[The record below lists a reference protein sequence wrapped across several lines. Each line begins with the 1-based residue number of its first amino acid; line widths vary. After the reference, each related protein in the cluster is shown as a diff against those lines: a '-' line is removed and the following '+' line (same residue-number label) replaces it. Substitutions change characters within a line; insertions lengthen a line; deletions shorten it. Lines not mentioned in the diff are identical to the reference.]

1 MPVDDDYADDDYVD
15 GNALAGELQELFAV
29 DVTIAV
35 GECAHCGRQAPMAET
50 RVYTRAPG
58 TVVRCRGCGG
68 ALLKLVTAPHARW
81 LDLSG
86 LARLTIR
93 APEAAA
99 G

>member
-1 MPVDDDYADDDYVD
+1 MQADDRYMD

-29 DVTIAV
+29 DVTAAL
-35 GECAHCGRQAPMAET
+35 GECAHCGHEAPMAQT

-58 TVVRCRGCGG
+58 TVVRCRGCGET
-68 ALLKLVTAPHARW
+68 LLKLVTAPHARW

-86 LARLTIR
+86 LSRLSFRT
-93 APEAAA
+93 AEPA

>member
-1 MPVDDDYADDDYVD
+1 MRVDDDFVD
-15 GNALAGELQELFAV
+15 GNAISGELQEVFAV
-29 DVTIAV
+29 DITSTY
-35 GECAHCGRQAPMAET
+35 GECAHCGHEAALAQT

-58 TVVRCRGCGG
+58 TVVRCRGCGE

-86 LARLTIR
+86 LSRLTIR
-93 APEAAA
+93 DPGPAT